1 MEGSCLR
8 MATDYY
14 QTIGRA
20 RNGDYGVFVE
30 NLWKPRNYVDFCFSR
45 TLGIIADSVSP
56 TTKHAIKSLPH
67 RDDFPRVILI
77 TKRSPAMSTHR
88 LIQMRKPSS
97 MSSQHAGVLQQTPIL
112 DIKSIDVRL
121 SASSEGRVANYQA
134 IISPASR
141 SHVLFVQ
148 NSS

>member
-1 MEGSCLR
+1 MEAPKYVDSCLS
-8 MATDYY
+8 
-14 QTIGRA
+14 RA
-20 RNGDYGVFVE
+20 LD
-30 NLWKPRNYVDFCFSR
+30 
-45 TLGIIADSVSP
+45 IIAHSVSP
-56 TTKHAIKSLPH
+56 TTKHAIKSSPH

-88 LIQMRKPSS
+88 LIPMRGPSS
-97 MSSQHAGVLQQTPIL
+97 MSSEHAGVLQCTPRL

-121 SASSEGRVANYQA
+121 SASSEGRVASYQA
-134 IISPASR
+134 IISPTSR